1 MPRREAG
8 VPPEQGDD
16 HDARALL
23 TRTGSS
29 PTPAELVELLDS
41 GIGIV
46 QAAAARV
53 ARRRR
58 RPRGDSSGCERLAR
72 DPAAE
77 ETARVQAAYALA
89 RLGVDEG
96 HDVLRELAGLIPEAG
111 PAAVQAAAALAAL
124 GDPSGFEVERRAL
137 ESPNQLTAMVAAKQ
151 LHAYAG
157 LDVDLDDA
165 WARALRRPGA
175 TGRRRGAGAARRAS
189 PRAGGGDRGPSS
201 RLARRIR
208 LARRYPAP
216 RPRAV
221 SSVGRAGDS

>member
-8 VPPEQGDD
+8 VPPGQGDD

-23 TRTGSS
+23 DANGLDSG
-29 PTPAELVELLDS
+29 PAELVELLAP

-53 ARRRR
+53 LGADGVREAI
-58 RPRGDSSGCERLAR
+58 PQLERLAR

-96 HDVLRELAGLIPEAG
+96 HDLLRELARLDHETG

-124 GDPSGFEVERRAL
+124 GDPVGFDVVQRAL
-137 ESPNQLTAMVAAKQ
+137 ESPNRLTAMVAAKQ
-151 LHAYAG
+151 LHAFAD
-157 LDVDLDDA
+157 LDVELDDA
-165 WARALRRPGA
+165 WARVLGRPERPVVGEALA
-175 TGRRRGAGAARRAS
+175 QLAALPPDRAAAIEA
-189 PRAGGGDRGPSS
+189 RARS
-201 RLARRIR
+201 
-208 LARRYPAP
+208 
-216 RPRAV
+216 
-221 SSVGRAGDS
+221 

>member
-23 TRTGSS
+23 EANGLESG
-29 PTPAELVELLDS
+29 PAELVELLDS

-53 ARRRR
+53 LGADGVREAI
-58 RPRGDSSGCERLAR
+58 PQLERLAR
-72 DPAAE
+72 DQTAE

-96 HDVLRELAGLIPEAG
+96 HDLLRELVGLDPEAG

-124 GDPSGFEVERRAL
+124 GDPAGFDVERRAL
-137 ESPNQLTAMVAAKQ
+137 ESSNQLTAMVAAKQ
-151 LHAYAG
+151 LHAFAD

-165 WARALRRPGA
+165 WARVLQRPERPVVGEALAQLAALPAERAAAIDARA
-175 TGRRRGAGAARRAS
+175 RG
-189 PRAGGGDRGPSS
+189 
-201 RLARRIR
+201 
-208 LARRYPAP
+208 
-216 RPRAV
+216 
-221 SSVGRAGDS
+221 